1 MLYDIIASVKNKRIL
16 NRKKHVYE
24 KNLLNDNRAVRKYNM
39 EVAVLKKLVTVL
51 GAFFAV
57 LLACPLSVF
66 AAEGSKAPS
75 TVPVWLCIPFAG
87 LLLCIAV
94 MPLVKAEW
102 WESHQPL
109 VVALWIILMVVP
121 FAFVYGAGKTA
132 ETVLDCIVNDYL
144 TFIILL
150 FGLFCVSG
158 NITMEGD
165 FAGSPRV
172 NVGLLALGTL
182 LASCIGTTGASMLMV
197 RPVIKM
203 NSWRQRKGHIMI
215 FFIFMI
221 SNMGGCLTPIGD
233 PPLLMGFM
241 RGVPFFWSLH
251 LFPVL
256 IFNMVILLF
265 VFYQIDKRSY
275 RKDIANGRKPD
286 IRKPGTQFRLDGLHN
301 IIFLV
306 MIVGAVILSGVLPG
320 MSAFQDAAGNVRGI
334 HLFGEVTLTFPALI
348 EIVIILLAAFLSF
361 KTTDK
366 QIRIRNHFT
375 WGAIQE
381 VAVLFIGIF
390 ISSFL
395 DNTPTY
401 LVFLTTAVTLAFTN
415 GITTTLGTVPT
426 KILSAI
432 SCGAVF
438 MGANTYIGNAP
449 NFMVKAIS
457 DENGVKMPSFFGYML
472 WSVAFLVPVF
482 VIDMF
487 VFFL

>member
-1 MLYDIIASVKNKRIL
+1 MKKIL
-16 NRKKHVYE
+16 
-24 KNLLNDNRAVRKYNM
+24 
-39 EVAVLKKLVTVL
+39 TFFT
-51 GAFFAV
+51 AFFM
-57 LLACPLSVF
+57 LLMTCPISVW
-66 AAEGSKAPS
+66 AAGEGGAEPG
-75 TVPVWLCIPFAG
+75 VPVWLCIPFAG

-94 MPLVKAEW
+94 MPLVKGEW
-102 WESHQPL
+102 WEAHQPL
-109 VVALWIILMVVP
+109 VVALWILVLVIP
-121 FAFVYGAGKTA
+121 FAALYGIGDMA
-132 ETVLDCIVNDYL
+132 ETVLECTVNDYL

-165 FAGSPRV
+165 FAGSPRI

-203 NSWRQRKGHIMI
+203 NSWRKRKSHIMV
-215 FFIFMI
+215 FFIFMV

-265 VFYQIDKRSY
+265 IFYQLDKRAY
-275 RKDIANGRKPD
+275 RKDIAGGRKPD
-286 IRKPGTQFRLDGLHN
+286 ISKPGTEFRIDGLHN

-306 MIVGAVILSGVLPG
+306 MIVGAVILSGVLPN
-320 MSAFQDAAGNVRGI
+320 MPAFQDAAGNVRGI
-334 HLFGEVTLTFPALI
+334 RIFREVSLSFPSLI
-348 EIVIILLAAFLSF
+348 EIVLILLAAFLSF
-361 KTTDK
+361 RTTSSE
-366 QIRIRNHFT
+366 IRTRNHFT
-375 WGAIQE
+375 WGAIKE

-390 ISSFL
+390 ITMQPALMLLKAVGPNLGITEPYQMFWATGALSSFL

-401 LVFLTTAVTLAFTN
+401 LVFLTTA
-415 GITTTLGTVPT
+415 GTLGFTSGISTALGTLPE
-426 KILSAI
+426 KMLSAI
-432 SCGAVF
+432 SSGAVF

-449 NFMVKAIS
+449 NFMVKSIS
-457 DENGVKMPSFFGYML
+457 DENGVNMPSFFGYML
-472 WSVAFLVPVF
+472 WSVTILIPVF
-482 VIDMF
+482 IIDML

>member
-1 MLYDIIASVKNKRIL
+1 MKRFLSIF
-16 NRKKHVYE
+16 
-24 KNLLNDNRAVRKYNM
+24 
-39 EVAVLKKLVTVL
+39 T
-51 GAFFAV
+51 AFFMLFLLCPTAV
-57 LLACPLSVF
+57 WAAGESGTESGVPL
-66 AAEGSKAPS
+66 
-75 TVPVWLCIPFAG
+75 WLCIPFAG

-94 MPLVKAEW
+94 MPLVKGEW
-102 WESHQPL
+102 WEAHQPL
-109 VVALWIILMVVP
+109 VVVLWILVMVIP
-121 FAFVYGAGKTA
+121 FALLYGVDSAA
-132 ETVLDCIVNDYL
+132 ETVLECTVNDYL
-144 TFIILL
+144 TFIVLL

-165 FAGSPRV
+165 FAGSPRI

-203 NSWRQRKGHIMI
+203 NSWRRRKSHIMI
-215 FFIFMI
+215 FFIFMV

-265 VFYQIDKRSY
+265 VFYHLDKRNY
-275 RKDIANGRKPD
+275 RRDIAEGRKPD
-286 IRKPGTQFRLDGLHN
+286 ISKPGTEFRIDGLHN
-301 IIFLV
+301 IIFLI
-306 MIVGAVILSGVLPG
+306 MIVAAVILSGVLPG
-320 MSAFQDAAGNVRGI
+320 MPAFQDAAGNARGI
-334 HLFGEVTLTFPALI
+334 HIFGEVSLSFPSLI
-348 EIVIILLAAFLSF
+348 EIVLILLAAFLSF

-366 QIRIRNHFT
+366 EVRVKNHFT
-375 WGAIQE
+375 WGAIKE

-390 ISSFL
+390 ITMQPALMLLKAVGPNLGITEPYQMFWATGALSSFL

-401 LVFLTTAVTLAFTN
+401 LVFLTTAGTLGFTG
-415 GITTTLGTVPT
+415 GISTTLGTLPA
-426 KILSAI
+426 KMLSAI

-449 NFMVKAIS
+449 NFMVKSIS
-457 DENGVKMPSFFGYML
+457 DENGVNMPSFFGYML
-472 WSVAFLVPVF
+472 WSVAVLIPVF
-482 VIDMF
+482 IIDMF
-487 VFFL
+487 VFFM